1 MIVNAKI
8 NLSSDITPEWILC
21 ILRRSRERPATNL
34 NKGKSSMG
42 IDSLKSYHKM
52 DELGLGGLTIT
63 TCEYY
68 EEII

>member
-1 MIVNAKI
+1 
-8 NLSSDITPEWILC
+8 
-21 ILRRSRERPATNL
+21 
-34 NKGKSSMG
+34 MG